1 MISLRTGI
9 EAGAAL
15 AFILAVPFIDHAAY
29 QRGKH
34 EEQAAQAGRNA
45 VAYVQAQDKTA
56 KAAAASSSVG
66 VKVETATAKERV
78 ITQTLIREV
87 VRYVPAA
94 ADAQCVVPVGF
105 VRLHDQAATGVL
117 SDPADAAGQPAD
129 APSGVALSAVGATV
143 AENYGS
149 CREDAERLKGWLTWY
164 ASLAPYFNN
173 AKP

>member
-9 EAGAAL
+9 EAGAVLAL
-15 AFILAVPFIDHAAY
+15 ILAVPFIDHAGH

-45 VAYVQAQDKTA
+45 IAQTKAQAQTA
-56 KAAAASSSVG
+56 QAATASADVG
-66 VKVETATAKERV
+66 VKVEAAKVEVRTV
-78 ITQTLIREV
+78 TQTLTREV

-105 VRLHDQAATGVL
+105 VRLHDAAATGL
-117 SDPADAAGQPAD
+117 LPQASDPASQPAD

-143 AENYGS
+143 AENYGG
-149 CREDAERLKGWLTWY
+149 CREDREALKGWQAWY
-164 ASLAPYFNN
+164 AGVSPAFRQ
-173 AKP
+173 